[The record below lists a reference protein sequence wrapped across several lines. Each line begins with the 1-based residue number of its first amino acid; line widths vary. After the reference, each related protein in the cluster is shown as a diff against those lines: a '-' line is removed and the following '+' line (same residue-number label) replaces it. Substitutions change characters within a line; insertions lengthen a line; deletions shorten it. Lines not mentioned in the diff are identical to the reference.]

1 MSVRQSWCIWR
12 MRAAPIFQQF
22 VILLWLCGSH
32 ISLRILV
39 LCKCHTQSVVIRDG
53 SCESESCSA
62 WEHRWYDLLKQVF
75 WPVVK
80 RTMFWF
86 EPQFV
91 TFVWS
96 EFNWILPLFFFLHC
110 VCVLSQYT
118 VTLSQSIVFPERQLF
133 NWCHSFSSS
142 RLLICILMTVVII
155 CAILYAYTV
164 TVRLTGLKAPT
175 N

>member
-96 EFNWILPLFFFLHC
+96 EFNWILPLFFFFALCLCTVSVYCNIESKHRVPREAAFQLMSFIFIKQAFNMYFDDC
-110 VCVLSQYT
+110 CYYMCHFVC
-118 VTLSQSIVFPERQLF
+118 I
-133 NWCHSFSSS
+133 
-142 RLLICILMTVVII
+142 
-155 CAILYAYTV
+155 
-164 TVRLTGLKAPT
+164 
-175 N
+175 